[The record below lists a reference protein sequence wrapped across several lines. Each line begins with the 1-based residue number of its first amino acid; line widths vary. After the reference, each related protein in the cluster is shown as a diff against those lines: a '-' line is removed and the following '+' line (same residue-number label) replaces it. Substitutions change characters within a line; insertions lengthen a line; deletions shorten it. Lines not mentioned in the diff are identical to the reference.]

1 MSAKPS
7 YPTDMSAVETLE
19 KRILF
24 NEAGEPEE
32 VMIPYQ
38 RFVEFIEAH
47 GLDLTD
53 EELESIAEAR
63 LDLQSGNATAFI
75 SHDELVRELGCTE

>member
-1 MSAKPS
+1 MSA
-7 YPTDMSAVETLE
+7 AEALE

-32 VMIPYQ
+32 VMIPYAK
-38 RFVEFIEAH
+38 FIEFIEAY

-53 EELESIAEAR
+53 EELESIDEAR
-63 LDLQSGNATAFI
+63 RDIETGNSEEFI
-75 SHDELVRELGCTE
+75 SHEELVRELECTD